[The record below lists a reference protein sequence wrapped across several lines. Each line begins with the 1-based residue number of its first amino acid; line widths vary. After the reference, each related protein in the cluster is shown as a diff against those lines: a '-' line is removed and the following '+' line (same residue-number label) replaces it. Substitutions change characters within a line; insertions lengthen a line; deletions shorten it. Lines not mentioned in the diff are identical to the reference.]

1 MEAQT
6 MTPTLIMGHIMC
18 KYHVTSDDG
27 DRVFNLCNRLPAQK
41 FRDKFKKHFFYYVHM
56 LCGL

>member
-1 MEAQT
+1 
-6 MTPTLIMGHIMC
+6 MGHIMC